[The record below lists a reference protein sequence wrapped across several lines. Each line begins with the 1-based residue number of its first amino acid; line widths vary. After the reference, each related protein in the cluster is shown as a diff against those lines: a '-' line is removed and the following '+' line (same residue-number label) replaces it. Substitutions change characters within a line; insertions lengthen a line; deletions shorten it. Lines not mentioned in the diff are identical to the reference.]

1 MTDKEHEARHDIGVV
16 TNTPFL
22 HPINSSPSSS
32 PSRVDLSDANASP
45 TCNASPA
52 LGVSASDDH
61 PPSLAASSADALSVV
76 STPSY
81 LVADQTF
88 PAYFTQEILAHLKGV
103 SQASAWQDLLSAFLQ
118 FERASPPSGVKYFF
132 SLKYTTM
139 LTLPLQK
146 LPTSARPPEVAQWIK
161 RHVNKKHDPV
171 TVSTDYPSRF
181 VAWWNAIQPAWRIK
195 PNGLLSREAPARE
208 AWTSLKKGGSAGLY
222 VVVMALSWWICK
234 LEAGSDELRAWDIV
248 DDVTWVLSS
257 VMLAPPP
264 SGVKRALPDAAD
276 AESDDGSPPS
286 KCVSITTSRL
296 TYFNFSFLRRVKA

>member
-1 MTDKEHEARHDIGVV
+1 
-16 TNTPFL
+16 
-22 HPINSSPSSS
+22 
-32 PSRVDLSDANASP
+32 
-45 TCNASPA
+45 
-52 LGVSASDDH
+52 
-61 PPSLAASSADALSVV
+61 
-76 STPSY
+76 
-81 LVADQTF
+81 
-88 PAYFTQEILAHLKGV
+88 
-103 SQASAWQDLLSAFLQ
+103 
-118 FERASPPSGVKYFF
+118 
-132 SLKYTTM
+132 M

-171 TVSTDYPSRF
+171 TVSTDYPSCF

-234 LEAGSDELRAWDIV
+234 LEAGSDELWAWDIV

-276 AESDDGSPPS
+276 AESGDGSPPS
-286 KCVSITTSRL
+286 KCVTITTSRL
-296 TYFNFSFLRRVKA
+296 TYLFSDVSRLRHETDPCKIPHHLPFLPLLSYVTYYAFRHVLIVTAPCFHFVFKFFYTPSSLYNPL